1 MTREPLQLDFVRP
14 RSRGRVLGLAVLSLS
29 LVLAGGLVFK
39 YREAQQ
45 RLHELDAVESLV
57 SSSRPA
63 PTVPR
68 ERLDS
73 EIKIAQTTVRQLA
86 LPWGQLIDSLE
97 RASVKEVALLHIQPD
112 AQTRVL
118 RVTASAPR
126 EELMLEYLR
135 RLGSTGNFTEVHLLS
150 HQLREDEPNRPIQF
164 AVQASFRE
172 PSARKKQ

>member
-1 MTREPLQLDFVRP
+1 MTRQPLQLDFIRP
-14 RSRGRVLGLAVLSLS
+14 PSRGRALGLAVLTLS

-39 YREAQQ
+39 HREAQQ
-45 RLHELDAVESLV
+45 RLHELEAVESLV

-68 ERLDS
+68 ERLDG
-73 EIKIAQTTVRQLA
+73 EIKIAQATVRQLS

-118 RVTASAPR
+118 RLTASAPR

-135 RLGSTGNFTEVHLLS
+135 RLGGTGNFTEVHLLS
-150 HQLREDEPNRPIQF
+150 HQMREDEPMRPIQF
-164 AVQASFRE
+164 SVQASFRE
-172 PSARKKQ
+172 PVRKVK

>member
-1 MTREPLQLDFVRP
+1 MRQPLQLDFIRP
-14 RSRGRVLGLAVLSLS
+14 RTRGRLTGFFVLGLS

-45 RLHELDAVESLV
+45 RVHEIEAVESLV

-68 ERLDS
+68 ERLEG
-73 EIKIAQTTVRQLA
+73 EIKTAQATVRQLA

-112 AQTRVL
+112 AQTRLL

-135 RLGSTGNFTEVHLLS
+135 RLGATGNFTEVHLVS
-150 HQLREDEPNRPIQF
+150 HQLREDEPMRPIQF
-164 AVQASFRE
+164 SVQASFRE
-172 PSARKKQ
+172 PVRKR